1 MILYE
6 VPANATRAKSKSAL
20 QDRASKIRKLGFSA
34 RVIRVGDKY
43 KLYTNAYV
51 IKDAG
56 MSIKGLPTRRFKD
69 VIS

>member
-6 VPANATRAKSKSAL
+6 VPTGATRARSKSAL

-34 RVIRVGDKY
+34 RVIKVGDKY

-56 MSIKGLPTRRFKD
+56 MSIKGLPKRRFKD
-69 VIS
+69 ATS